1 MKKRLF
7 LLMLTLVSM
16 CPTIYGADHEE
27 VPFESNITLP
37 LKGER
42 IRDPDWLDHRYPSQ
56 LGLVSLFAS
65 CILLNAIDDYI
76 PSLIQQVLPRSLSTS
91 RYKRSITLAIRLAP
105 VAAASCATICLWGYF
120 HKISNDIIE
129 QYNERLAAVV
139 TAHRRAVGNDHNGM
153 ITLDGNGRRV
163 LRMRRRDWE
172 LYETDPYP
180 FDEWREYRE
189 EATREVTSG
198 LINKLLLGPGNL
210 RRIRVIN
217 EKLNALDSQ
226 LRVPQNVKVA
236 RRS

>member
-16 CPTIYGADHEE
+16 CPTIYGADHEG

-42 IRDPDWLDHRYPSQ
+42 IRDHDWLNHRYPMQ
-56 LGLVSLFAS
+56 LGLVSLLATG
-65 CILLNAIDDYI
+65 ILLNAIDDYI

-91 RYKRSITLAIRLAP
+91 RYKRSITWAIKLAP
-105 VAAASCATICLWGYF
+105 VAAVCCATICLWRYF
-120 HKISNDIIE
+120 LPTSNNIIE

-163 LRMRRRDWE
+163 LRMRRHDLG

-189 EATREVTSG
+189 EITREATSG
-198 LINKLLLGPGNL
+198 LVNKLLLGPFNL
-210 RRIRVIN
+210 QRIRVIN

-226 LRVPQNVKVA
+226 LRVPQNVKGA
-236 RRS
+236 RSS